1 MTRVPAPEDA
11 YIGALMWLPIVTV
24 SRMHRWLEPSDF
36 TDRRLAAIHEVI
48 GELVNADTR
57 PDPVAVLAHAR
68 ATGRTRGQAGV
79 HDLAGLLHEL
89 YGHPAVIP
97 ASAAF
102 YAAAALGDTLR
113 RRTSELVGRLTQ
125 VADRADLD
133 DLVEL
138 LDREHAAIHVIRR
151 RRAELLTQP
160 AAPRRAVVR

>member
-1 MTRVPAPEDA
+1 
-11 YIGALMWLPIVTV
+11 
-24 SRMHRWLEPSDF
+24 MHRWLQSSDF
-36 TDRRLAAIHEVI
+36 TDPRLAVIHEVI
-48 GELVNADTR
+48 GELVAADTR

-89 YGHPAVIP
+89 YGHPAVVP

-102 YAAAALGDTLR
+102 YAASALGDTLR
-113 RRTSELVGRLTQ
+113 RRTGEMAGRLAQ
-125 VADRADLD
+125 VADRVDLD

-151 RRAELLTQP
+151 RRAELLAQP
-160 AAPRRAVVR
+160 TAPRLAVVR